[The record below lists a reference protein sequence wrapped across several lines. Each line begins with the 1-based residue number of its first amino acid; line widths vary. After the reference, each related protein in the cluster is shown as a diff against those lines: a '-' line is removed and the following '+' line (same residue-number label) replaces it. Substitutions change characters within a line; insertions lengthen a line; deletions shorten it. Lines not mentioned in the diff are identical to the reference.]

1 MSILARP
8 RPATTF
14 SLATLF
20 LAFGLVIAAV
30 ISARVPNP
38 ETAEAATAT
47 IGASKDNT
55 LYSESGSLSNGAGS
69 YIFTGRTRDG
79 LNRRTL
85 IAFDI
90 AGNVPAGSTI
100 TAVSLTLR
108 ASRVANNNPQT
119 TQLQRLLADWGEGS
133 SNAEQNEG
141 KGAPAATGDATW
153 THRFYPATTWT
164 NAGSDFSGTVSASLS
179 VSSTGTYTWGSTP
192 QMVADAQSWLDNPS
206 TNFGW
211 VIRGNEL
218 ANETSKRF
226 NSSENGQNPPALV
239 ITYTPPSSTP
249 TATATPAGT
258 PTATAIASPSPTPS
272 PTPTPAPLFTTP
284 LYAPPV
290 LTSANLNI
298 SIDEA
303 CIQVLPTGP
312 CTNMWTYDGTF
323 PGPTIRRPT
332 GQTTN
337 VTFTNNLDPAA
348 GDMTVHNHGNH
359 SSPEN
364 DGRPDEYLISSGGS
378 YQYTYPHTEEGANER
393 GATQFYHDHR
403 DGVTARNVWMG
414 LAGFYILDDPAH
426 PQTLPSTA
434 RPFDAG
440 NQIPY
445 TFNPNGVLGSH
456 VLVNGRH
463 RPYLAVEDAR
473 YRFRILNASGTRVYD
488 LALTSGQPFTQ
499 IGTDSRP

>member
-38 ETAEAATAT
+38 GTAEAATAT

-119 TQLQRLLADWGEGS
+119 TQLQRLLADWGEGT
-133 SNAEQNEG
+133 SNAPQNEG

-164 NAGSDFSGTVSASLS
+164 NAGGDFSGTASASLN
-179 VSSTGTYTWGSTP
+179 VDSTGIYTWGSTSE
-192 QMVADAQSWLDNPS
+192 MVADVQAWLDNPS

-211 VIRGNEL
+211 IIRGIEE
-218 ANETSKRF
+218 ANESSKRF
-226 NSSENGQNPPALV
+226 NSSESGQGPPQPPA
-239 ITYTPPSSTP
+239 IEPP
-249 TATATPAGT
+249 
-258 PTATAIASPSPTPS
+258 
-272 PTPTPAPLFTTP
+272 
-284 LYAPPV
+284 PPPHPPPRP
-290 LTSANLNI
+290 
-298 SIDEA
+298 
-303 CIQVLPTGP
+303 QPRP
-312 CTNMWTYDGTF
+312 PPP
-323 PGPTIRRPT
+323 PG
-332 GQTTN
+332 
-337 VTFTNNLDPAA
+337 
-348 GDMTVHNHGNH
+348 
-359 SSPEN
+359 
-364 DGRPDEYLISSGGS
+364 
-378 YQYTYPHTEEGANER
+378 
-393 GATQFYHDHR
+393 
-403 DGVTARNVWMG
+403 AR
-414 LAGFYILDDPAH
+414 F
-426 PQTLPSTA
+426 
-434 RPFDAG
+434 
-440 NQIPY
+440 
-445 TFNPNGVLGSH
+445 
-456 VLVNGRH
+456 
-463 RPYLAVEDAR
+463 
-473 YRFRILNASGTRVYD
+473 
-488 LALTSGQPFTQ
+488 
-499 IGTDSRP
+499 